1 MGFLHLVGNRARR
14 AWSPLMEILYRRS
27 APCVAA
33 VRQQSSRRA
42 IMVHPGG
49 ACAAFHFSGATMKRV
64 DEIGSDEHVRGA
76 QEAALT
82 LIEYGDFQCPYCAR
96 AHAALGELTEELG
109 GIRLVYRH
117 LPLEDRHPLAELAAE
132 AAEAAASQGKF
143 WEMHDLLFEQQRQ
156 VMDKQDLAVLAESL
170 DLDIERFRAEVL
182 GRQHRPRVQGDLA
195 RARHDGATGT
205 PTFYINGVRY
215 RGDSD
220 RASLEAALREAM
232 GR

>member
-1 MGFLHLVGNRARR
+1 MN
-14 AWSPLMEILYRRS
+14 
-27 APCVAA
+27 
-33 VRQQSSRRA
+33 
-42 IMVHPGG
+42 
-49 ACAAFHFSGATMKRV
+49 RV
-64 DEIGSDEHVRGA
+64 DEIGPDEHVRGP
-76 QEAALT
+76 QDAALT

-96 AHAALGELTEELG
+96 AHAALAEMADELGAQSG

-117 LPLEDRHPLAELAAE
+117 LPLLELHPLAELAAE

-143 WEMHDLLFEQQRQ
+143 WDMHDMLFEQQRQ

-182 GRQHRPRVQGDLA
+182 ERRHRARVERDLD
-195 RARHDGATGT
+195 RARHDGAIGT
-205 PTFYINGVRY
+205 PTFFINGVRY

-220 RASLEAALREAM
+220 RASLRQALGEAL